1 MLSRLTPLPHP
12 PDYSFFLWGPRQ
24 VGKSSLLR
32 NRYPNASYR
41 DLLMTDT
48 YLRYLQHPQL
58 LREEMAAAEPGH
70 FIILDEI
77 QRVPALLD
85 EVHWL
90 MENRGLHFGLCG
102 SSARK
107 VRRGHANLL
116 GGRAVRYEMFG
127 LVSAEIGT
135 AFDLNRA
142 LNQGNLPKHYLSD
155 GVHAKRLLRA
165 YIQDYLTQEV
175 AAEGLVRNLPA
186 FSDFLRAAALSDSE
200 VVNYTNIARDCGVS
214 APSVR
219 EYFQILVDTLLGR
232 FLQPYTR
239 RAKRRAVQAPK
250 FYFSSVGVVNSLAR
264 RGQLEPGGELFG
276 KALENWVCHELTA
289 WQHYTENFMELSYW
303 RLSSGQEVDF
313 VMGDALVA
321 LEVKAAARV
330 DHHDLKGLRQFKNEY
345 PEVQRRILV
354 SLDPMPRRT
363 EDGVELL
370 PVGDFLARLWNGE
383 IAPSI

>member
-1 MLSRLTPLPHP
+1 MLSRFVPLPEP
-12 PDYSFFLWGPRQ
+12 PDHSFFLWGPRQ
-24 VGKSSLLR
+24 IGKSSVLR
-32 NRYPNASYR
+32 VRYPGAHYR
-41 DLLMTDT
+41 DLLITEV
-48 YLRYLQHPQL
+48 YLRYLQHPGL
-58 LREEMAAAEPGH
+58 LREEMASARPGR

-77 QRVPALLD
+77 QKVPALLD

-90 MENRGLHFGLCG
+90 IENRGLHFGLCG

-127 LVSAEIGT
+127 LVAAEIG
-135 AFDLNRA
+135 AGFDLTRA
-142 LNQGNLPKHYLSD
+142 LNRGNLPKHYLSQAD
-155 GVHAKRLLRA
+155 QAKRLQRA

-186 FSDFLRAAALSDSE
+186 FSDFLRAAALSDAE
-200 VVNYTNIARDCGVS
+200 MVNYTNVARDCGVS

-239 RAKRRAVQAPK
+239 RAKRRTVQAPK
-250 FYFSSVGVVNSLAR
+250 FYFSSVGVVNALAR
-264 RGQLEPGGELFG
+264 RGDLEPGGELFG
-276 KALENWVCHELTA
+276 KALENWICHELTA
-289 WQHYTENFMELSYW
+289 WQHYSERFYELSYW

-313 VMGDALVA
+313 VIGDAQSA
-321 LEVKAAARV
+321 IEVKAAMRV
-330 DHHDLKGLRQFKNEY
+330 DHHDLKGLRQFKTEY

-354 SLDPMPRRT
+354 SLDPIARRT

-370 PVGDFLARLWNGE
+370 PVGDFLAELWKGE
-383 IAPSI
+383 VV

>member
-1 MLSRLTPLPHP
+1 MLSRKVPLPGT
-12 PDYSFFLWGPRQ
+12 PDHSFFLWGPRQ
-24 VGKSSLLR
+24 IGKSSLLR
-32 NRYPNASYR
+32 SHYPGAPYR
-41 DLLMTDT
+41 DLLITEV
-48 YLRYLQHPQL
+48 YLRYLQNPGL
-58 LREEMAAAEPGH
+58 LREEMASAAAGQ

-77 QRVPALLD
+77 QKVPALLD

-90 MENRGLHFGLCG
+90 IENKGLHFGLCG

-127 LVSAEIGT
+127 LVSAEIG
-135 AFDLNRA
+135 ADFDLTRA
-142 LNQGNLPKHYLSD
+142 LNQGNLPKHYLSQEL
-155 GVHAKRLLRA
+155 HAKRLLRA
-165 YIQDYLTQEV
+165 YVQDYLTQEV

-214 APSVR
+214 APSVK

-232 FLQPYTR
+232 FLNAYTR
-239 RAKRRAVQAPK
+239 KAKRRSVQAPK
-250 FYFSSVGVVNSLAR
+250 FYFSSVGVVNALAR
-264 RGQLEPGGELFG
+264 RGRLEPGGELFG

-289 WQHYTENFMELSYW
+289 WLHYSESFLELSYW

-313 VMGDALVA
+313 VIGDAEMA

-330 DHHDLKGLRQFKNEY
+330 DHHDLKGLRQFKLEY
-345 PEVQRRILV
+345 PQVKRRILI
-354 SLDPMPRRT
+354 SLDPMARRT
-363 EDGVELL
+363 DDGVELMPL
-370 PVGDFLARLWNGE
+370 SDFLGRLWQGE
-383 IAPSI
+383 VVGP